1 MFTDTVVV
9 HHRTAEANGSSQMIL
24 LSGLWYL
31 SISSSGYSQQR
42 CSRKRSTC
50 WCRSG
55 SCRGVTAQ
63 HGDVVGVRE
72 LGTNTLIT
80 LS

>member
-9 HHRTAEANGSSQMIL
+9 HHRTAEANGFSQMIL

-31 SISSSGYSQQR
+31 SISSSGLHQR
-42 CSRKRSTC
+42 RCNRRRSTC
-50 WCRSG
+50 WCRSD
-55 SCRGVTAQ
+55 SYERVTAQ

-72 LGTNTLIT
+72 LSTNTVIT